1 MTGAVDR
8 FRDYGRFLGA
18 LSMLAG
24 PTSIAQKMA
33 HLNRNLDLLFAYLR
47 LTKNSVGNL
56 QA

>member
-1 MTGAVDR
+1 MDR

-56 QA
+56 KA